1 LAYPTIK
8 TLITKYIPEPKNEIK
23 EIEYSDLAPPP
34 PLENE
39 PPPPPPPP
47 PAPPPTKP
55 TIKFVE
61 MEVKKDE
68 EVKKEEKPPTVEE
81 LKEVDPGTKTVEGD
95 KNAVIVDENVD
106 LKKDDGP
113 KIVEEKPQ
121 PKEDEVFQFVE
132 QNAEFPG
139 GTAAMMK
146 FIQTNINYPSM
157 ARENGIEGKVF
168 VKFIVNSDGSIQDV
182 KVLKGQGGGLDEE
195 AVRVVK
201 MMPKWKA
208 AKQNGKEVRCYFNLP
223 IVFKLE

>member
-1 LAYPTIK
+1 MKLKSLIFSLLAVIGL
-8 TLITKYIPEPKNEIK
+8 LIVSVKAQA
-23 EIEYSDLAPPP
+23 D
-34 PLENE
+34 
-39 PPPPPPPP
+39 
-47 PAPPPTKP
+47 
-55 TIKFVE
+55 V
-61 MEVKKDE
+61 EVKKDE
-68 EVKKEEKPPTVEE
+68 EVKKEEKPPTFEE